1 MKDSEEQ
8 TLQEEEIMADEKKPN
23 VQQEL
28 YSIGEVSR
36 ICNVSKKAL
45 RFYDKINIIS
55 PDYICEE
62 NKYRYYNRETLLLVP
77 VIKYFKQMGF
87 KLEEMKEFLESD
99 TYEVQERGFRKKI
112 DELKQ
117 QREDIN
123 VAYTSVNDWYDLILE
138 AESVLENN
146 VTEVSVK
153 YVETHSACY
162 MEQKFTHNY
171 MESIINIEW
180 TNYLEEGRS
189 TTAYVFQ
196 RGARDI
202 DDNKTMTFGGKM
214 MLSAYHIGS
223 HDTINETY
231 RKIFRWA
238 DNHGY
243 KCGNSS
249 IERYVTDYWTIRK
262 SKDFVT
268 EIFVDI
274 VK

>member
-1 MKDSEEQ
+1 MKDG
-8 TLQEEEIMADEKKPN
+8 KKPET
-23 VQQEL
+23 QQEL

-62 NKYRYYNRETLLLVP
+62 NKYRYYNKETLLLVP

-123 VAYTSVNDWYDLILE
+123 VAYTSVCDWYDLVME

-153 YVETHSACY
+153 YVEMHSVCY
-162 MEQKFTHNY
+162 MEQTFTHNY
-171 MESIINIEW
+171 MESIINIDW
-180 TNYLEEGRS
+180 TNYLEEIGHAI
-189 TTAYVFQ
+189 TGPVCMYFPDVKEKMAGKPTKAFVFQ

-202 DDNKTMTFGGKM
+202 DDSKTMTFGGKM
-214 MLSAYHIGS
+214 MLSAYHI
-223 HDTINETY
+223 
-231 RKIFRWA
+231 
-238 DNHGY
+238 

-262 SKDFVT
+262 TSDFVT